1 MQWKLLFPFLP
12 YFLSLL
18 FFSAVTNFSSAFSIL
33 WLTDH
38 NTWSIRSRHCTL
50 YFSGSLALNKEPY
63 LPQGTKPLC
72 ISCPRT
78 SQIEL
83 VGEAYQAVHIFIRKC
98 LFMNRPS
105 LACEISVVWIFYM
118 IVNMKLQYLASM
130 IKVKKQ
136 LSNRQPEK
144 TEGALSKHLLPP
156 QLFHSAWSESQ
167 AITQLSPYTNKTTCF
182 TKSNLSSPR
191 FFSILINVK

>member
-1 MQWKLLFPFLP
+1 M
-12 YFLSLL
+12 
-18 FFSAVTNFSSAFSIL
+18 
-33 WLTDH
+33 
-38 NTWSIRSRHCTL
+38 
-50 YFSGSLALNKEPY
+50 
-63 LPQGTKPLC
+63 
-72 ISCPRT
+72 

-105 LACEISVVWIFYM
+105 LACKFSVVWIFDM

-144 TEGALSKHLLPP
+144 TTAWENGGSTEQAPAASTALSTVPDQIHKPLHNYLHTPIKQHVLPNQIFHL
-156 QLFHSAWSESQ
+156 QGFV
-167 AITQLSPYTNKTTCF
+167 F
-182 TKSNLSSPR
+182 D
-191 FFSILINVK
+191 INEC

>member
-18 FFSAVTNFSSAFSIL
+18 SFFLQSVANFSSAFSIL

-72 ISCPRT
+72 VSCPRM

-105 LACEISVVWIFYM
+105 LAWKISVVWIFYM

-144 TEGALSKHLLPP
+144 TEGALSEHLLPP
-156 QLFHSAWSESQ
+156 QL
-167 AITQLSPYTNKTTCF
+167 SPQCLIRFTSHYTII
-182 TKSNLSSPR
+182 
-191 FFSILINVK
+191 SIHQ

>member
-1 MQWKLLFPFLP
+1 MKSNRCLRNNSIWCNGSFSF
-12 YFLSLL
+12 L
-18 FFSAVTNFSSAFSIL
+18 FFLTFSLSSFFLQSVANFSSAFSIL

-72 ISCPRT
+72 VSCPRT

-105 LACEISVVWIFYM
+105 LAWKISVVWIFYM
-118 IVNMKLQYLASM
+118 IVNMKLQYLACM

-156 QLFHSAWSESQ
+156 QLSPQ
-167 AITQLSPYTNKTTCF
+167 CLIRITSHYTII
-182 TKSNLSSPR
+182 
-191 FFSILINVK
+191 SIHQ